1 MGIYIERDLFVVFV
15 MNVLCLVRVFRM
27 LWVFLGWRG
36 LYVFFIFKFCEK
48 MIVMNVLY
56 MFDIL
61 YILGSVFG
69 YFFGIIKLF
78 FYVMCFL
85 CKLFFLKL
93 CDLVYFID
101 FVL

>member
-1 MGIYIERDLFVVFV
+1 
-15 MNVLCLVRVFRM
+15 
-27 LWVFLGWRG
+27 
-36 LYVFFIFKFCEK
+36 

-78 FYVMCFL
+78 FYVMCIYVNY
-85 CKLFFLKL
+85 FF
-93 CDLVYFID
+93 
-101 FVL
+101 